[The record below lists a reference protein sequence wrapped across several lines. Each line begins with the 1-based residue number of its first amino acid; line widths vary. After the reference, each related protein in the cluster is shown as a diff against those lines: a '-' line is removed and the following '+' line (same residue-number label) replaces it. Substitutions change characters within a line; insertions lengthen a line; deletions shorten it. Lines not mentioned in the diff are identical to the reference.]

1 MKGVNVYFR
10 KENLNSINPENDL
23 LLTVLFASAERE
35 NQMRSERFKGLDFE
49 HLVYERAILDR
60 KKDNLYIMDK
70 ELKEEFKRRI
80 TNGSNV

>member
-1 MKGVNVYFR
+1 MEEEVNKNKY
-10 KENLNSINPENDL
+10 
-23 LLTVLFASAERE
+23 
-35 NQMRSERFKGLDFE
+35 SEILKGLDFE

-80 TNGSNV
+80 INGSNV

>member
-1 MKGVNVYFR
+1 MEEEVNKNKY
-10 KENLNSINPENDL
+10 
-23 LLTVLFASAERE
+23 
-35 NQMRSERFKGLDFE
+35 SEILKGLDYK

>member
-1 MKGVNVYFR
+1 MEEEVNKNKY
-10 KENLNSINPENDL
+10 
-23 LLTVLFASAERE
+23 
-35 NQMRSERFKGLDFE
+35 SEILKGLDFE

-80 TNGSNV
+80 TNESDV

>member
-1 MKGVNVYFR
+1 MEEEVNKNKY
-10 KENLNSINPENDL
+10 
-23 LLTVLFASAERE
+23 
-35 NQMRSERFKGLDFE
+35 SEILKGLDCE

>member
-1 MKGVNVYFR
+1 MEDEVNKNKY
-10 KENLNSINPENDL
+10 
-23 LLTVLFASAERE
+23 
-35 NQMRSERFKGLDFE
+35 SEILKGLDFE
-49 HLVYERAILDR
+49 HPVYERAILDR

>member
-1 MKGVNVYFR
+1 MEDEVNKNKY
-10 KENLNSINPENDL
+10 
-23 LLTVLFASAERE
+23 
-35 NQMRSERFKGLDFE
+35 SEILKGLDFE
-49 HLVYERAILDR
+49 HIVYERAILDR

>member
-1 MKGVNVYFR
+1 MEEEVNKNKY
-10 KENLNSINPENDL
+10 
-23 LLTVLFASAERE
+23 
-35 NQMRSERFKGLDFE
+35 SEILKGLDYE

-80 TNGSNV
+80 INGSNV

>member
-1 MKGVNVYFR
+1 MEEEVNKNKY
-10 KENLNSINPENDL
+10 
-23 LLTVLFASAERE
+23 
-35 NQMRSERFKGLDFE
+35 SEILKGLDYE

>member
-1 MKGVNVYFR
+1 MEEEVNKNKY
-10 KENLNSINPENDL
+10 
-23 LLTVLFASAERE
+23 
-35 NQMRSERFKGLDFE
+35 SEILKGLDSE

>member
-1 MKGVNVYFR
+1 M
-10 KENLNSINPENDL
+10 EDEINKNKY
-23 LLTVLFASAERE
+23 
-35 NQMRSERFKGLDFE
+35 SEILKGLDFE

>member
-1 MKGVNVYFR
+1 MEDEVNKNKY
-10 KENLNSINPENDL
+10 
-23 LLTVLFASAERE
+23 
-35 NQMRSERFKGLDFE
+35 SEILKGLDFE

-80 TNGSNV
+80 TNRSNV

>member
-1 MKGVNVYFR
+1 MEDEVNKNEY
-10 KENLNSINPENDL
+10 
-23 LLTVLFASAERE
+23 
-35 NQMRSERFKGLDFE
+35 SEILKGLDFE

>member
-1 MKGVNVYFR
+1 MEEEVNKNKY
-10 KENLNSINPENDL
+10 
-23 LLTVLFASAERE
+23 
-35 NQMRSERFKGLDFE
+35 SEILKGLDFE

-80 TNGSNV
+80 TNGSDV

>member
-1 MKGVNVYFR
+1 MEDEVNKNKY
-10 KENLNSINPENDL
+10 
-23 LLTVLFASAERE
+23 
-35 NQMRSERFKGLDFE
+35 SEILKGLDFE

>member
-1 MKGVNVYFR
+1 MEDEVNKNKY
-10 KENLNSINPENDL
+10 
-23 LLTVLFASAERE
+23 
-35 NQMRSERFKGLDFE
+35 SEILKGLDFE

-70 ELKEEFKRRI
+70 ELKEEFKMRI